1 MTKQRILMTLIG
13 LCLLTAARAIDREAA
28 FRRLIGASADNP
40 ADATWLITN
49 PSFETGDMTG
59 WTSAS
64 SNTDYLGDGTDPEV
78 AVRSDSTYLITGMD
92 ADNLFNAYLWWAPTL
107 TVSQAVAD
115 VPCGD
120 YELSAVVC
128 TWEGRDVYL
137 AANGASVHATG
148 QGDATGIRVSLPVSV
163 QPDGQLRITAGSN
176 GQWWVAGHESET
188 RTFFK
193 LDDVRLSCTRLYE
206 TEEKGTFTA
215 AALNVDGLPQA
226 VAGISL
232 NADGPGSDGTK
243 LISRYLAEKGYDI
256 IGVSEDFNYHGSL
269 MESLNDSYSSGTVRA
284 TLSVGGIFSGFPFDT
299 DGLNL
304 IWKTATTTASGES
317 WTRWTETTKTDGNQ
331 YVKKG
336 FRHYDVAVCGSEM
349 IDVYVLHMDAG
360 DAVSS
365 RQAQWQQ
372 LDDAV
377 NSANNRRP
385 KLIIGDTNS
394 RWTREE
400 IGACFTDRLNGC
412 SVGDPW
418 VIYWRD
424 GVTPTT
430 AMGDLTDQ
438 SVPADF
444 SRYEVVDKLLFVN
457 PATADGLKLWPKN
470 FRIEQDYTY
479 GHVQG
484 TDDATPLGDHR
495 PAVVDFDLVYLKEVT
510 TVVGDVNRDG
520 LITIAD
526 VAAQLQILLGHAADA
541 DYDRYAA
548 DLDRD
553 GLVTHADVTALVSR
567 ILGEVKD

>member
-1 MTKQRILMTLIG
+1 MTKQRFLLALIG
-13 LCLLTAARAIDREAA
+13 LCLLTTARALDRDAA
-28 FRRLIGASADNP
+28 FRRLIGASADSP
-40 ADATWLITN
+40 VDATWLITN

-78 AVRSDSTYLITGMD
+78 AVRSDYTMTEKDG
-92 ADNLFNAYLWWAPTL
+92 NCLFNAYLWWSSTL
-107 TVSQAVAD
+107 TVSQVVAD

-128 TWEGRDVYL
+128 TWGGRDVYL

-148 QGDATGIRVSLPVSV
+148 LGDQTGIRVSVPVSV
-163 QPDGQLRITAGSN
+163 GHDGLLRITAGSN

-188 RTFFK
+188 QTFFK
-193 LDDVRLSCTRLYE
+193 LDDVRLCCTRLYE
-206 TEEKGTFTA
+206 SEEKGTFTA
-215 AALNVDGLPQA
+215 AALNVDGMPQKILGFIN
-226 VAGISL
+226 V
-232 NADGPGSDGTK
+232 NVDGPGSDGTK

-269 MESLNDSYSSGTVRA
+269 MEALSGTYNSGTVRA
-284 TLSVGGIFSGFPFDT
+284 TLSLGDLGIPFDT

-317 WTRWTETTKTDGNQ
+317 WTRWTETTSTDGNQ

-336 FRHYDVAVCGSEM
+336 FRHYDVAVCGGEM

-360 DAVSS
+360 DAISS

-372 LDDAV
+372 LADAI
-377 NSANNRRP
+377 NAANNGRP
-385 KLIIGDTNS
+385 KLVIGDTNS

-400 IGACFTDRLNGC
+400 IGACFTDRLTDYT
-412 SVGDPW
+412 VGDPW

-430 AMGDLTDQ
+430 AMDDLTDQ
-438 SVPADF
+438 SDPADF

-457 PATADGLKLWPKN
+457 PATADGLKLSPKN

-484 TDDATPLGDHR
+484 TDDTTPLGDHR

-510 TVVGDVNRDG
+510 TVIGDVNRDG

-548 DLDRD
+548 DMDRD
-553 GLVTHADVTALVSR
+553 GAITRADVEALVSR